1 MLTKVLTLVLVVLIG
16 LALGIE
22 IARYVHVHA
31 TGVDASGVVNI
42 HHALGFGL
50 LATSGA
56 LLLSLRWTGAW
67 LSRQWLRFT
76 IWLELT
82 LDGLFDFDE
91 LNVGI
96 SSSTVRGDVVAGRL
110 LIRKQG
116 DSHLE
121 QVADT
126 RSMLI
131 GHVLAPGLADD
142 GLLPCRGCSWC
153 GVDPGD
159 LPNELWTKCDGSG
172 RYLPNTEAE
181 RQRQLAY
188 LKPAAKPPPSTITQ
202 NKA

>member
-1 MLTKVLTLVLVVLIG
+1 MLTKVLALVLVVLIG

-22 IARYVHVHA
+22 TARYVHAHA

-42 HHALGFGL
+42 HHALGFSL

-56 LLLSLRWTGAW
+56 LLLSLSREW
-67 LSRQWLRFT
+67 LSRQWTRFT
-76 IWLELT
+76 VWLELT

-91 LNVGI
+91 LDV
-96 SSSTVRGDVVAGRL
+96 VLRGDDAKRL
-110 LIRKQG
+110 LVSLKNHASPEEINRRRQI
-116 DSHLE
+116 SRE
-121 QVADT
+121 
-126 RSMLI
+126 R
-131 GHVLAPGLADD
+131 LANPFVELTQKAND

-153 GVDPGD
+153 GKDPGD
-159 LPNELWTKCDGSG
+159 LPDELWTECDGSG

-188 LKPAAKPPPSTITQ
+188 LKPAAKPPPGTIAQ

>member
-1 MLTKVLTLVLVVLIG
+1 MLTKVLALVLVVLIG

-22 IARYVHVHA
+22 TARYVHAHA

-42 HHALGFGL
+42 HHALGFSL

-56 LLLSLRWTGAW
+56 LLLSLSREW
-67 LSRQWLRFT
+67 LSRQWTRFT
-76 IWLELT
+76 VWLELT

-91 LNVGI
+91 LDV
-96 SSSTVRGDVVAGRL
+96 VLRGDDAKRL
-110 LIRKQG
+110 LVSLKNHASPEEINRRRQI
-116 DSHLE
+116 SRE
-121 QVADT
+121 
-126 RSMLI
+126 R
-131 GHVLAPGLADD
+131 LANPFVELTQKAND

-159 LPNELWTKCDGSG
+159 LPDALWTECDGSG
-172 RYLPNTEAE
+172 RYLPNTAAE

-188 LKPAAKPPPSTITQ
+188 LKPAAKPPPGTIAQ